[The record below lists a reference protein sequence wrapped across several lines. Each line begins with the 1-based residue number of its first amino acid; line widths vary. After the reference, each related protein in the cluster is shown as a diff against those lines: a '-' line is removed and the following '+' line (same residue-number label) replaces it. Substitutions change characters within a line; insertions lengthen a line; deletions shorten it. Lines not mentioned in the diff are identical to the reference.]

1 MIMKLALGLYP
12 LAPRKWVSARIA
24 SWARRLLWLA
34 APPLVLRQTTAAQL
48 SGTTGGGG
56 GLGGSTPPPPNV
68 TGELGACVPPPPQ
81 LMVPTGTPAQY
92 RCCELFHAVAVLPTY
107 LKKSVM

>member
-1 MIMKLALGLYP
+1 MIMKLAFGLYP
-12 LAPRKWVSARIA
+12 LKPRKCDSARIA

-56 GLGGSTPPPPNV
+56 VLVVSTQLPPNA
-68 TGELGACVPPPPQ
+68 TGELATFVPALPQ
-81 LMVPTGTPAQY
+81 LMVPTGTPEQY
-92 RCCELFHAVAVLPTY
+92 CCCAPFHHVA
-107 LKKSVM
+107 